1 MKFAV
6 VDAVGRGTTRK
17 NTKKIQKF
25 FERLYGTK
33 YVYVVFNPEKLLY
46 EVVIK
51 NEKI

>member
-6 VDAVGRGTTRK
+6 VDAVGRGTTRE

-33 YVYVVFNPEKLLY
+33 YVYVVFNPKKLVY

-51 NEKI
+51 HEKV